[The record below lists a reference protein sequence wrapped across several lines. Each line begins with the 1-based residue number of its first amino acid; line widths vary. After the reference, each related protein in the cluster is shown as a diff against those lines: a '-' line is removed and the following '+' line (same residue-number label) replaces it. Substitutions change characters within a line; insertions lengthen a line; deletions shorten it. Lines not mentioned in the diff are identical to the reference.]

1 VVFDI
6 MGTVVAQGS
15 ASDIPCSIPYPLF
28 WFKLFQVVLVLHQM
42 RVLLLNGS
50 LPEKAPLAE
59 VSEERSQVSTSATR
73 IGSEVDLGE
82 LRKIF

>member
-1 VVFDI
+1 
-6 MGTVVAQGS
+6 M
-15 ASDIPCSIPYPLF
+15 
-28 WFKLFQVVLVLHQM
+28 LHQM

-82 LRKIF
+82 LRKIFLRTNLNTMIPSPGACYQDM

>member
-1 VVFDI
+1 
-6 MGTVVAQGS
+6 M
-15 ASDIPCSIPYPLF
+15 
-28 WFKLFQVVLVLHQM
+28 LHQM

-59 VSEERSQVSTSATR
+59 LSEERSQVSTSATR

>member
-1 VVFDI
+1 
-6 MGTVVAQGS
+6 
-15 ASDIPCSIPYPLF
+15 
-28 WFKLFQVVLVLHQM
+28 VVLVLHQM